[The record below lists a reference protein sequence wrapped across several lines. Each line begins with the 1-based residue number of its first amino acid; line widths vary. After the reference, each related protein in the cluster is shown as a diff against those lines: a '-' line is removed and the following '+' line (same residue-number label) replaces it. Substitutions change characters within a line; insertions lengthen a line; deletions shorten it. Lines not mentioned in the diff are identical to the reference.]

1 MKSYCYTFLVCLL
14 LHLCAGQVWCAS
26 NMEVRI
32 TVTINTSPTISM
44 ATTLDSNNDGYLDQI
59 RLDFDQLI
67 DIDDSL
73 GGADGLSGIII
84 SDGYQIV
91 PADYSISNTMSLI
104 LNIIPKTV
112 PDTGATPIISFAP
125 NVGTNIT
132 SAATGLPMDN
142 HGLISTDGA
151 APVLME
157 ASSSIGSS
165 IVYVRLSEA
174 GFSRTDASGV
184 IETSDLA
191 YNNNSGNAGP
201 ALLGMNDDDA
211 SDLFFSINLDN
222 PLVASDFGSD
232 SISFFDNSIYD
243 AAGIDTGST
252 STVLRLI
259 DTTAPTITAIETRD
273 RNSNG
278 YIDAILIRLDENIA
292 DSSIVASD
300 FIINGT
306 GTLSLGSDPAEFA
319 NDNLILLT
327 FSDNLLLSDATPQ
340 SSYTAG
346 TLSDLYGNT
355 LASTSP
361 VNATDKAGPAV
372 LSAETISTNEVRVT
386 LSEAVDDSSL
396 DADDFFF
403 NGFISAS
410 GNGLGIAINSG
421 TAANDQLV
429 VVTLPGSITADETG
443 IISFDSP
450 HVTLD
455 LPGNWNQQ
463 NTGVPITDG
472 NNDSGPPPALAF
484 APRIVSEAQLW
495 TLEDEEWHY
504 DIEVDVRELIE
515 AGHLGLLPQFNLQ
528 WQLNG
533 TIPTGMTVTKTGAL
547 TARIS
552 WPRATGN
559 NEHIRITVEVTDEPS
574 STEDEQDVLIHITE
588 NPSSGL

>member
-1 MKSYCYTFLVCLL
+1 MKFYCYTFCICLL
-14 LHLCAGQVWCAS
+14 LHLCVAQAWCAS
-26 NMEVRI
+26 NMQVRI
-32 TVTINTSPTISM
+32 TVTINTSPTISQ
-44 ATTLDSNNDGYLDQI
+44 AITLDSNNDGFLDQI
-59 RLDFDQLI
+59 RLEFDQLV

-73 GGADGLSGIII
+73 GAAEGLSGIVI
-84 SDGYQIV
+84 SDAYQIV
-91 PADYSISNTMSLI
+91 PANYSISNTMSVI

-112 PDTGATPIISFAP
+112 PDTGATPIVSFAP

-165 IVYVRLSEA
+165 TVFVRLSEA

-184 IETSDLA
+184 IDSSDLA

-211 SDLFFSINLDN
+211 SDLFFSISLDS
-222 PLVASDFGSD
+222 PLDASDFGSD
-232 SISFFDNSIYD
+232 SISFFDNSIFD
-243 AAGIDTGST
+243 AVGIDTGST
-252 STVLRLI
+252 STILRLT
-259 DTTAPTITAIETRD
+259 DSTAPNIIAIETRD

-278 YIDAILIRLDENIA
+278 YIDAVLIRLDENIA
-292 DSSIVASD
+292 DSSIVANN

-306 GTLSLGSDPAEFA
+306 GSLTLGSDPAEFA
-319 NDNLILLT
+319 NDNLVLLT

-340 SSYTAG
+340 TSYTAG
-346 TLSDLYGNT
+346 SLSDLYGNP
-355 LASTSP
+355 LASTTP

-410 GNGLGIAINSG
+410 GNGLGIAINTGG
-421 TAANDQLV
+421 TANDQLV

-455 LPGNWNQQ
+455 IPGNWNQQ

-472 NNDSGPPPALAF
+472 NNDSGPPPAMAF

-495 TLEDEEWHY
+495 TLEDEAWHY
-504 DIEVDVRELIE
+504 DVEVDVRELID

-533 TIPTGMTVTKTGAL
+533 NIPTGMTVTKTGAL

-552 WPRATGN
+552 WPRAAGN